1 MQKSKTQTD
10 RKRQKTQPSDFSD
23 LPLPYLPGQPRL
35 EIIGNSCLVDGLDKI
50 LEYTPGRIRL
60 AVGKKEIT
68 FNGDSLC
75 INSFSYTGAVIEG
88 FIMSMEFSG
97 E

>member
-50 LEYTPGRIRL
+50 LEYTPGCIRL
-60 AVGKKEIT
+60 VVGKKEIT

-75 INSFSYTGAVIEG
+75 INSFSHTGAVIEG

>member
-1 MQKSKTQTD
+1 MQKTKTQTD

>member
-60 AVGKKEIT
+60 AVGKKKIT

-75 INSFSYTGAVIEG
+75 INSFSHTGAVIEG